1 MHPSIH
7 PYIHPYIHT
16 CMHAYHTYIHTYI
29 LTHIH
34 TYAHIHRY
42 VRTYVRTYVHTYI
55 RTYVH
60 TYTRTHVHTYIRTY
74 VPTYLRAYVP
84 TYIRTY
90 VHVHT
95 YIRTY
100 VHTYI
105 HNHTYTL
112 QIRICTYIYIYICL
126 CMLGLANGAVLQGC
140 HMSVVF
146 SKAEIKKWRG
156 VKLCQDEPILTTPA
170 PPAPSACICIFD
182 VDRTLTGKQGL
193 AEGSQCPAN
202 KIVDGVW
209 DTAYGGGILTLSAA
223 AQNLKRRLR
232 GEVGRV
238 SEHTGPFPCIQNML
252 PGICSWNQAIV

>member
-1 MHPSIH
+1 MQLHTITYN
-7 PYIHPYIHT
+7 YIQLHT
-16 CMHAYHTYIHTYI
+16 DIHTYI
-29 LTHIH
+29 IIH
-34 TYAHIHRY
+34 THYKFVY
-42 VRTYVRTYVHTYI
+42 VR
-55 RTYVH
+55 
-60 TYTRTHVHTYIRTY
+60 
-74 VPTYLRAYVP
+74 
-84 TYIRTY
+84 
-90 VHVHT
+90 
-95 YIRTY
+95 
-100 VHTYI
+100 
-105 HNHTYTL
+105 
-112 QIRICTYIYIYICL
+112 IYIYICL

-140 HMSVVF
+140 HMNVVF

-252 PGICSWNQAIV
+252 PGICSWNQSIL